1 MYIESEFALLEAQNE
16 QLTREKKTLVEALW
30 SAQPVVQYYG
40 LEVVKE
46 LVNKALGIEVE
57 CTCLPDLPDGR
68 VNGGRGGC
76 CLVCEA
82 DSHDDEIPWQWGPS
96 NRSEFGGE

>member
-1 MYIESEFALLEAQNE
+1 MYIESEFALMEAQNE
-16 QLTREKKTLVEALW
+16 QLTRENKKLAEALIA
-30 SAQPVVQYYG
+30 AQPVVQYYG

-46 LVNKALGIEVE
+46 LVNKAILPYQEE

-76 CLVCEA
+76 CPVCE
-82 DSHDDEIPWQWGPS
+82 DEIYI
-96 NRSEFGGE
+96 GGE

>member
-16 QLTREKKTLVEALW
+16 QLTRENKKLAEALIA
-30 SAQPVVQYYG
+30 AQPVVQYYG

-46 LVNKALGIEVE
+46 LVNNAILPYQEE

-76 CLVCEA
+76 CPACEA
-82 DSHDDEIPWQWGPS
+82 DSSKEIPWQWGPS

>member
-16 QLTREKKTLVEALW
+16 QLTRENKRLAEAL
-30 SAQPVVQYYG
+30 AAVFMVFDEDYG
-40 LEVVKE
+40 H
-46 LVNKALGIEVE
+46 GIENGYWPTIALIHKQAKQALRPYQEE

-76 CLVCEA
+76 CPVCE
-82 DSHDDEIPWQWGPS
+82 DEIYI
-96 NRSEFGGE
+96 GGE

>member
-16 QLTREKKTLVEALW
+16 QLTRQNKTLVAALELARRALHPYFLDVDATYRVNLAW
-30 SAQPVVQYYG
+30 S
-40 LEVVKE
+40 EI
-46 LVNKALGIEVE
+46 NKALAPYQEE

-76 CLVCEA
+76 CPVCE
-82 DSHDDEIPWQWGPS
+82 DEIYI
-96 NRSEFGGE
+96 GGE